1 MTLGFKVMKM
11 DVFGIIAVTI
21 MITVGSM
28 YFGYRLAMFNQKMKD
43 LKWLSELSYEDLL
56 SETPIYNKLC
66 REYGYFN

>member
-1 MTLGFKVMKM
+1 MTMNLFAIVG
-11 DVFGIIAVTI
+11 VT
-21 MITVGSM
+21 MLITLGSM

-43 LKWLSELSYEDLL
+43 MQWLSELSYEDLL

>member
-1 MTLGFKVMKM
+1 MNVLAIVT
-11 DVFGIIAVTI
+11 VTI

-28 YFGYRLAMFNQKMKD
+28 YAGYRLAMFNQKMKD
-43 LKWLSELSYEDLL
+43 MKWLSEMSYEDLL

>member
-1 MTLGFKVMKM
+1 MNM
-11 DVFGIIAVTI
+11 DVFAIVAVTI

-28 YFGYRLAMFNQKMKD
+28 FIGYRLAMHNQKIKD